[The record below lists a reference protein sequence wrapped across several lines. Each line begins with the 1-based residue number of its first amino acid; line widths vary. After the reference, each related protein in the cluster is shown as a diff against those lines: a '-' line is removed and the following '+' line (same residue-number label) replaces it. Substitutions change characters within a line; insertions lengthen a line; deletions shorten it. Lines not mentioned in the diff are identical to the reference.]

1 MKYKLLF
8 SFINTVIVILPFTII
23 FSDYKPNKTKVLII
37 GIVYSLLYFLD
48 IYFLTLP
55 LWISEIILFVITYLF
70 IQTIYSFNHK
80 LIITIASIFF
90 ILNNLVI
97 IISSPLNEL
106 INYNIYLLSLALIK
120 IISVYILAKWL
131 KSFDEAYSPK
141 ILQRSIITILPLI
154 VVFEFLYIQF
164 ILNNNLELD
173 IIIICYCISIGLVFI
188 LIKKYFVNEE
198 KLTQAQLKNLN
209 NQKIINENHQYES
222 DRDKFRQE
230 RHDLIA
236 KLTTIKV
243 EIEDDKKDVAIKY
256 LNELTK
262 NVSNR
267 HDKVFSPVKE
277 IDNLLNIKSS
287 NRDIKLNYES
297 NVFSI
302 PDKMV
307 MDIVVILSNLIDN
320 AIDEIRRMNI
330 DHPEIKIN
338 LNHNDHTYA
347 ILVENSLTNKKNLLS
362 EKEDKDN
369 HGYGLKI
376 VKETVEKYHGVINIE
391 QDQYFIVRIVLFENE
406 TA

>member
-1 MKYKLLF
+1 MKYKLLL

-164 ILNNNLELD
+164 ILNNSLELD

-209 NQKIINENHQYES
+209 NQKIINETHQYES
-222 DRDKFRQE
+222 DKDKFRQE

-338 LNHNDHTYA
+338 LNHNDHIYA

-391 QDQYFIVRIVLFENE
+391 QDQYFIVRIVLFENG

>member
-23 FSDYKPNKTKVLII
+23 FSDDKPNKTKVLII

-330 DHPEIKIN
+330 DHPEIEIN

>member
-277 IDNLLNIKSS
+277 IDNLLNTKSS

>member
-277 IDNLLNIKSS
+277 IDHLLNIKSS